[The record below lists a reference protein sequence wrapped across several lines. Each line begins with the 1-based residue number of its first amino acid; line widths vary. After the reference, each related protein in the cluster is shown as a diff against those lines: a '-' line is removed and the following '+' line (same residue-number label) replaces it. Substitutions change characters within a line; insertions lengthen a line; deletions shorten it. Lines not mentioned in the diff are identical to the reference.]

1 MKPPDIYLSS
11 NIMKVQ
17 LGNGHELWATSLID
31 YVKKNVIVIVECL
44 LNRLLTEEPSKES
57 FSL

>member
-44 LNRLLTEEPSKES
+44 LNRDGRAW
-57 FSL
+57 